1 MPEMLNLSQ
10 EYHLSKIKKFA
21 FRGKIE
27 EIDYI
32 HSIVT
37 IKVSSRRSKALLEA
51 HFKKH
56 GIVSVFYNIKLLGLF
71 ECWFPRYQMRK

>member
-1 MPEMLNLSQ
+1 MNKSQ
-10 EYHLSKIKKFA
+10 EDHMEAIKEYA

-32 HSIVT
+32 HSIIT
-37 IKVSSRRSKALLEA
+37 IKVSSMLVKILLEK

-56 GIVSVFYNIKLLGLF
+56 GRSDYHYKIKILGWF
-71 ECWFPRYQMRK
+71 ECWFPRYQVEI